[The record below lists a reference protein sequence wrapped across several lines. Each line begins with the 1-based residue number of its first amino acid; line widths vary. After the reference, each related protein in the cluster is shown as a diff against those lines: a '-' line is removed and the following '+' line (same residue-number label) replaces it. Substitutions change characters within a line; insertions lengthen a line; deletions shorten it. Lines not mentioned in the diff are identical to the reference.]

1 MQTNYLHK
9 DYKVGDN
16 VIHAVYGVDLEIKD
30 GTFVAIMGKSGC
42 GKTTLLHL
50 IGGLDKGLLLSDIK
64 NMELGQLIDFIVD
77 YNKQYEKAERNSQQG
92 KKRKA
97 TQADW
102 DAFWG

>member
-1 MQTNYLHK
+1 MRIVKKL
-9 DYKVGDN
+9 G
-16 VIHAVYGVDLEIKD
+16 E
-30 GTFVAIMGKSGC
+30 SES
-42 GKTTLLHL
+42 KTTLSTNDIV